1 MGALFPGGVTIT
13 TVVDN
18 YLDVFETS
26 TPVLER
32 IVPGRLKKP
41 LLAGHGLAFLV
52 EVDQGEKRFSLL
64 MDTGNAFDFLRHN
77 MEALGRGPK
86 EVDALFLSHGHPD
99 HYGGLVGF
107 LAWRGAPLPVYTH
120 PDVFWPKYLATPRG
134 KVGPWELER
143 ARLEEAGAELH
154 CSREVQELRTG
165 VYLTGEIPRRTGFEG
180 GMPGARI
187 IKEGND
193 LVDPLLDEQAL
204 VVNLGEKGI
213 VVVSGC
219 SHPGIVNTIH
229 HAREITGNERLS
241 AVVGGFHLAQVS
253 DEVLAQTAAAIK
265 ESKARLVVTGHCTG
279 FRPNARL
286 SGELGN
292 VFAINCVGTRII
304 LGGP

>member
-1 MGALFPGGVTIT
+1 MGMLFPRGVTIT

-32 IVPGRLKKP
+32 IVPGKLKKP
-41 LLAGHGLAFLV
+41 LIAGHGLAFLV
-52 EVDQGEKRFSLL
+52 EIDLGEERFSLL

-99 HYGGLVGF
+99 HYGGLLGF

-187 IKEGND
+187 IKEGSD
-193 LVDPLLDEQAL
+193 VVDPLLDEQAL